1 MLDIYILFE
10 YNIHILNTEVSIM
23 NSKMMKC
30 KSCGNDIAANAKS
43 CPNCGAKNSKSSLKK
58 VLIGICIFAVL
69 IIFIAAVSGGDDS
82 STPSSGNA
90 GNNAVSEAP
99 IVVSADELIMAY
111 VNNTV
116 TADAT
121 YKGKTVTVSGT
132 IYSIESNYISIEADA
147 DDLWLNNVYA
157 YYSSS
162 ETSKLSNLAKGDRIT
177 VTGECKGEGVFSDIE
192 IKYCTIN

>member
-99 IVVSADELIMAY
+99 IVVSADELIRAY

>member
-1 MLDIYILFE
+1 
-10 YNIHILNTEVSIM
+10 M

-99 IVVSADELIMAY
+99 IVVSADELIRAY

>member
-1 MLDIYILFE
+1 M
-10 YNIHILNTEVSIM
+10 S
-23 NSKMMKC
+23 SKMVKC
-30 KSCGNDIAANAKS
+30 KSCGNDIAASAKS
-43 CPNCGAKNSKSSLKK
+43 CPNCGAKNSKSAIKK

-69 IIFIAAVSGGDDS
+69 VIFIAAVSGGDDS

-90 GNNAVSEAP
+90 GNSVAANEAP
-99 IVVSADELIMAY
+99 IVVSADELIRAY

-132 IYSIESNYISIEADA
+132 IYSIESNYISIEADD
-147 DDLWLNNVYA
+147 DDLWLHYVYA

-177 VTGECKGEGVFSDIE
+177 VTGECKGEGIFSDIE
-192 IKYCTIN
+192 VKYCTID